1 MNHALSIHA
10 FEESRE
16 QARALAAALGAPIRP
31 VDVHVFPDGESLVTA
46 TDPAEVAVVYRPLHQ
61 PNAKL
66 VEVMLAAS
74 ALRDG
79 GAKKLVLVA
88 PYLPYMRQDIAFAT
102 GQAVSQKVVGKT
114 LGVWFDAVVAV
125 APHLHRTPSLF
136 AVFPNHA
143 TATVQPID
151 AMAWLLSHEPDASR
165 VLIAPDVE
173 AQRMVQALAERV
185 GARYGSALKH
195 RRGDTEVDVALS
207 GAASVN
213 GRNAIIVDD
222 MISTGYTLIATARA
236 LLAAGA
242 RTVEAL
248 VGHALFSEESGRAMA
263 VAGISRIRSCD
274 GVPHPTNAVSLA
286 GSLAPAV
293 LKVMQSLAVGPP
305 YGPDVGPDR
314 SDPPWV

>member
-1 MNHALSIHA
+1 MIRALSIHA
-10 FEESRE
+10 FEDSRE
-16 QARALAAALGAPIRP
+16 QATALAAALGAPIRP
-31 VDVHVFPDGESLVTA
+31 IDVHIFPDGESLVTA
-46 TDPAEVAVVYRPLHQ
+46 TDSAEVAVVYRPLHQ

-125 APHLHRTPSLF
+125 APHLHRTPSLS

-151 AMAWLLSHEPDASR
+151 AMAWLLSHEPDANR

-286 GSLAPAV
+286 DSLAPAV
-293 LKVMQSLAVGPP
+293 LKVTQSLAVGPP
-305 YGPDVGPDR
+305 YGPDVGLDR
-314 SDPPWV
+314 FDPPLV